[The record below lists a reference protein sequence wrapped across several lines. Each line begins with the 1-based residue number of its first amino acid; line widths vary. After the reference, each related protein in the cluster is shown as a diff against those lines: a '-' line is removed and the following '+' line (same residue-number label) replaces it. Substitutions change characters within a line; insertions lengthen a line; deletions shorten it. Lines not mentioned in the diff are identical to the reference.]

1 LEKKLKNEYY
11 QISIGILFFLFCS
24 CSKKEK
30 NHFIIKLPYYSSQIE
45 IEGLKE
51 FDTLVS
57 WEWYNDNMADD
68 RKCYRIQNS
77 ELGVVMENGMLP
89 KRAEQTNQMTIK
101 IPIKP
106 NEFGKLNINKWLL
119 HKKEMYSEE
128 HPAYKFPV
136 IDSMTIDG
144 RKFGILSIERE
155 YTDEYRIEVFYG
167 TNINNE
173 EIVFEFLTNTHK
185 PDSFYIKTLNS
196 MKTIKIKP
204 TANTVYN

>member
-1 LEKKLKNEYY
+1 LKKRLQNQYF
-11 QISIGILFFLFCS
+11 QISIGIILFLFCS
-24 CSKKEK
+24 CSEKEK
-30 NHFIIKLPYYSSQIE
+30 NPFSIKLPYYSSQIE
-45 IEGLKE
+45 IDGLKE
-51 FDTLVS
+51 YDTIVS
-57 WEWYNDNMADD
+57 WDWYNDNMADD

-77 ELGVVMENGMLP
+77 ELGIVLERGMLP
-89 KRAEQTNQMTIK
+89 KRAEQINQMTIK

-106 NEFGKLNINKWLL
+106 NKFGKLDIGRWLSE
-119 HKKEMYSEE
+119 KKDMYSGE
-128 HPAYKFPV
+128 HPNYKFP
-136 IDSMTIDG
+136 IMDSMTIDG
-144 RKFGILSIERE
+144 RKFGILSIERD

-185 PDSFYIKTLNS
+185 PDSFYLKTLNS